1 MAREVAPLRQEMRT
15 PRPPAEQERYDRTLD
30 AAGQTLEHDAYEQ
43 AWATGTTL
51 PLQDAIALALSDVS
65 T

>member
-1 MAREVAPLRQEMRT
+1 MRT